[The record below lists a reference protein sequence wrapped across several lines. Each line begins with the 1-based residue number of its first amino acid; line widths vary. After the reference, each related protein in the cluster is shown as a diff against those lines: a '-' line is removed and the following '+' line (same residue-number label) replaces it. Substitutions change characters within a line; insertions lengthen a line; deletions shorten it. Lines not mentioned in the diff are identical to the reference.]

1 MLYFKQLRHT
11 QTLIITIIIKKGPGY
26 QMNYKRVKMHEPIN
40 QMTWD
45 GHGMGNKSQKG
56 IK

>member
-40 QMTWD
+40 EMTWD